1 MATIKGQNLRVMFDS
16 GDPETPNPCVAAS
29 TNCVVHLSAQ
39 VQESTT
45 KDNED
50 DWVEN
55 EVVGLNWDVQVDA
68 LVIEDEQSSTGVG
81 LQDLTVGLPYQLIF
95 TRTTGTKNRQDI
107 DGEIAYTGEA
117 ILSDLQVNSPNQDV
131 ATYTAK
137 FTGNGELQET
147 TI

>member
-16 GDPETPNPCVAAS
+16 GDPETPNQCVAAS
-29 TNCVVHLSAQ
+29 TNCVVHVSAQ

-81 LQDLTVGLPYQLIF
+81 IQDLTVGLPYQLIF

-107 DGEIAYTGEA
+107 SGETAYTGA
-117 ILSDLQVNSPNQDV
+117 AVLSDLQVNSTNQDV

-137 FTGNGELQET
+137 FIGNGELQEI

>member
-16 GDPETPNPCVAAS
+16 GDPEAPNPCVAAS
-29 TNCVVHLSAQ
+29 TNCVVHVSAQ

-45 KDNED
+45 KDNEN

-68 LVIEDEQSSTGVG
+68 LVIENDQSSTGVG
-81 LQDLTVGLPYQLIF
+81 LRYLAVGLLYTLIF
-95 TRTTGTKNRQDI
+95 TRTTGTKNRHDI
-107 DGEIAYTGEA
+107 SGEIAYRGA
-117 ILSDLQVNSPNQDV
+117 AVLSDLQVNSPNQDI

-137 FTGNGELQET
+137 FSGNGELQEI